1 MSLCGACRVRAKCRI
16 VAADGGQAALQK
28 ALERLKAKAPNEVTG
43 IDLQARLAAVG
54 ATGGAFDNVDESFR
68 TAWSTFID
76 NAELYRNS
84 SDRFLDAAKDIAV
97 FLHPLESKSHSDYLA
112 ARRGIRIAM
121 EGYFESAYGSASTA
135 ADARQ
140 SFMTKVDSSML
151 VLRAGAKRNATVVAA
166 RALSVRTEP
175 SHVIASSP
183 GLPHATTGPAPH

>member
-1 MSLCGACRVRAKCRI
+1 MS
-16 VAADGGQAALQK
+16 
-28 ALERLKAKAPNEVTG
+28 PNAVTG

-54 ATGGAFDNVDESFR
+54 ATGVAFDNVDESFR

-121 EGYFESAYGSASTA
+121 EEYLVSAYGSASTA

-140 SFMTKVDSSML
+140 FIMTKVDSSMQ
-151 VLRAGAKRNATVVAA
+151 VLREGVKRNAALEAA
-166 RALSVRTEP
+166 QRLS
-175 SHVIASSP
+175 
-183 GLPHATTGPAPH
+183 G